1 MFPPNDEVEL
11 HTVKPSARPYSRKS
25 LVASQTQ
32 ECSALIQQ
40 TSWKHGNPRQS
51 EPHSESQGY
60 EKYSASYSRLQR
72 SSVSPN
78 GCHERAEP
86 TLEATPSLTELLKE
100 KLCFRS
106 LHKKENPKKVC
117 SNNRLSALGH
127 FSLFHLPAI
136 TITLLLLVLYVRHFR
151 WTPPHPTG
159 DELSVLQ
166 FAAKAHETLIL
177 ISLSDIML
185 HRILYGLLMDDGI
198 PLGFLPSVFSLGS
211 PIQYLLSWDFW
222 SALLNPTA
230 NRRFHGLT
238 GVMIVFI
245 LLLSIMASPFSATAM
260 IPRQGWWDADN
271 DFFGDSAS
279 RDTLPVYYISG
290 NPAKLKLDSRDVF
303 QGDNTFCDPEV
314 SNVTCWEP
322 TLDTIVQTLLPVF
335 RDAPMIPLQENITYS
350 VNSIGRK
357 NRPISLSNAAEHAEI
372 ALTTYPMTFVA
383 DAFSREYSL
392 TGGWINGYNNMLI
405 KSKQKH
411 SSGTR
416 KWKQPLVAVHCNE
429 TWVTGK
435 TATFNF
441 DTGFLDN
448 TTLELDLES
457 DSRLKNMAE
466 DTDLGVQD
474 AMFLDLE
481 NKIIRHSVSAAILFA
496 NRVRKDGIQ
505 EKRDTNGETILGL
518 GLCLVSARWVDAE
531 VWVIRQNSVVVNS
544 NLGFT
549 SEDFLTYLHETSTAK
564 DVIKMSDGWLKGV
577 GPLLNGTQESPS
589 TSIYKGAS
597 VFCSHN
603 AIGFFSGCLANALA
617 VHLTDALAQPTRLR
631 AWYDDGSGD
640 PLPDEQ
646 DTIIQSTHY
655 KYTYAYELKGS
666 IAIPL
671 ALAVLLLHVCTALVH
686 VGTILLSPRPW
697 HGSSWRSFGQMLVL
711 ALRSRVDGLD
721 NVGGGVS
728 SPQTWKRTTMV
739 RDVGEGR
746 LEMIVNV
753 DEGEVQGDGGEFL
766 GGQKFRRVQAG
777 KEYN

>member
-32 ECSALIQQ
+32 ERSALIQQ

-159 DELSVLQ
+159 DELS
-166 FAAKAHETLIL
+166 
-177 ISLSDIML
+177 
-185 HRILYGLLMDDGI
+185 
-198 PLGFLPSVFSLGS
+198 
-211 PIQYLLSWDFW
+211 
-222 SALLNPTA
+222 
-230 NRRFHGLT
+230 
-238 GVMIVFI
+238 
-245 LLLSIMASPFSATAM
+245 
-260 IPRQGWWDADN
+260 
-271 DFFGDSAS
+271 
-279 RDTLPVYYISG
+279 
-290 NPAKLKLDSRDVF
+290 
-303 QGDNTFCDPEV
+303 
-314 SNVTCWEP
+314 
-322 TLDTIVQTLLPVF
+322 
-335 RDAPMIPLQENITYS
+335 
-350 VNSIGRK
+350 
-357 NRPISLSNAAEHAEI
+357 
-372 ALTTYPMTFVA
+372 
-383 DAFSREYSL
+383 
-392 TGGWINGYNNMLI
+392 
-405 KSKQKH
+405 KH

-474 AMFLDLE
+474 AMFIDLE

-589 TSIYKGAS
+589 TSIYDGAS
-597 VFCSHN
+597 VFCSHS

-753 DEGEVQGDGGEFL
+753 DEGEVQGDGEEQIIVQFILDLNSRCFPSRLRGVEEMANRL
-766 GGQKFRRVQAG
+766 LTDSDALSVGKFWASTFIKRERCDSAFVG
-777 KEYN
+777 